1 MFKVLTI
8 FGTRPE
14 AVKLA
19 PILLE
24 LANYPDEIES
34 MVCATGQHREMIDQ
48 VLALFNITPDF
59 DLNLMKPGQG
69 LADLTM
75 RIFEQVTYLLREVKP
90 HVIIVQGDTTTVM
103 VAALAAFYEKITVA
117 HVEAGLR
124 SHDPYSPFPEELNR
138 RLTSV
143 LASIHFAPTEI
154 ARQALLAEN
163 LSKADIFVTGNTVI
177 DALQMIITRPMPA
190 EAQRLLDQVK
200 RVTNGSPSRLIL
212 VTAHRRENFGQ
223 GLEQICCGIKSLVK
237 RNPDIV
243 VLFPVHLNPLVQ
255 EPVKRILS
263 DVKHVILCDPVGY
276 DVMAH
281 LQNNVHLVLT
291 DSGGIQ
297 EEAPTFGKP
306 VLVMRTETERPEAVE
321 SGTAKLVGP
330 DKHRI
335 LTETERLLH
344 NPQAYREMAQAV
356 SPYGDGWAAKRIVDI
371 LRLRFETISVNSS
384 FP

>member
-276 DVMAH
+276 DVMVH